1 MNNKT
6 ATLPEIQS
14 AATEAIETSLT
25 ASDTE
30 RTALLR
36 EAAQLFIDAREHF
49 YTKEG
54 EPDWLGRTH
63 AYRLWVREVMSGAHV
78 PGDDVT
84 SLQAAIRYHSGNM
97 LRERLDDDTLADLG
111 LKKSSPRERSI
122 EKRERTSSTL
132 NLFGGGAEIADP
144 EDIIRACALI
154 EAALKRVNAA
164 TVAKLPT
171 KERREARAALL
182 QVAKRAEELAGVVK

>member
-6 ATLPEIQS
+6 ATLPEIQK
-14 AATEAIETSLT
+14 AATDAIHRSLG
-25 ASDTE
+25 ASDAVRTE
-30 RTALLR
+30 LLR

-49 YTKEG
+49 FTKEG

-63 AYRLWVREVMSGAHV
+63 AYRLWIREVMSGARV
-78 PGDDVT
+78 PGESVT

-111 LKKSSPRERSI
+111 LKKSSPRERSV
-122 EKRERTSSTL
+122 EKRERTSGTL
-132 NLFGGGAEIADP
+132 NLFGGGAEISDP
-144 EDIIRACALI
+144 EDIIRACSLI

-164 TVAKLPT
+164 TVASLPA
-171 KERREARAALL
+171 KERRATRAALL
-182 QVAKRAEELAGVVK
+182 SVAERATALAK